1 MNKYKINKCNE
12 TILPL
17 FMQKNVL
24 IIGASGLIGSELLQ
38 LLLRDDK
45 IKSVKAFVRNPLD
58 IKDQKLI
65 EILVDFERLEDF
77 KDEFQGDS
85 LFCCIGTTR
94 KKTPDLAA
102 YKAIDYGIV
111 LAAAN
116 LARSNQVPQVHLVSA
131 IGAAVSSKIFYNRLK
146 GEIEKDLLE
155 LDFASTF
162 IYQPAMLIG
171 KRSESRPAEC
181 IAQKLMPFFDLF
193 LLGKAQKYHS
203 IEAKKVAESILD
215 NLHNPKQGAAILTYE
230 KMVNA
235 S

>member
-1 MNKYKINKCNE
+1 
-12 TILPL
+12 
-17 FMQKNVL
+17 MQKNVL
-24 IIGASGLIGSELLQ
+24 LIGASGLIGSELVQ

-45 IKSVKAFVRNPLD
+45 IKSVKVFVRKTLA
-58 IKDQKLI
+58 ITDQKLR
-65 EILVDFERLEDF
+65 EILVDFEHLEDF
-77 KDEFQGDS
+77 KHEFQGDA

-111 LAAAN
+111 LSAAN

-146 GEIEKDLLE
+146 GEIEKDVLK
-155 LDFASTF
+155 LDFPTTV

-171 KRSESRPAEC
+171 KRSESRPAEF
-181 IAQKLMPFFDLF
+181 IAQKLMPFFDVF

-203 IEAKKVAESILD
+203 IEAKKVAESMLD
-215 NLHNPKQGAAILTYE
+215 NLHKPKEGATILRYSE
-230 KMVNA
+230 MISAKSKV
-235 S
+235 

>member
-1 MNKYKINKCNE
+1 
-12 TILPL
+12 
-17 FMQKNVL
+17 MQKNVL
-24 IIGASGLIGSELLQ
+24 LIGASGLIGSELVQ

-45 IKSVKAFVRNPLD
+45 IKSVKVFVRKTLA
-58 IKDQKLI
+58 ITDQKLI
-65 EILVDFERLEDF
+65 EILVDFEHLEDF
-77 KDEFQGDS
+77 KHEFQGDA

-116 LARSNQVPQVHLVSA
+116 LARSNQVPQVHLVSS

-146 GEIEKDLLE
+146 GEIEKDVLK
-155 LDFASTF
+155 LDFPSTF

-171 KRSESRPAEC
+171 KRSESRPAEF
-181 IAQKLMPFFDLF
+181 IAQKLMPFFDVF

-203 IEAKKVAESILD
+203 IEAKKVAESMLA
-215 NLHNPKQGAAILTYE
+215 NLHKPKDGATILRHSE
-230 KMVNA
+230 MISAK

>member
-1 MNKYKINKCNE
+1 
-12 TILPL
+12 
-17 FMQKNVL
+17 MQKNVL
-24 IIGASGLIGSELLQ
+24 LIGASGLIGSELVQ

-45 IKSVKAFVRNPLD
+45 IKSLKVFVRKTLA
-58 IKDQKLI
+58 ITDQKLR
-65 EILVDFERLEDF
+65 EILVDFEHLEDF
-77 KDEFQGDS
+77 KHEFQGDA

-111 LAAAN
+111 LAVAN

-146 GEIEKDLLE
+146 GEIEKDLLQ
-155 LDFASTF
+155 LNFPTTV

-171 KRSESRPAEC
+171 KRSESRPAEF
-181 IAQKLMPFFDLF
+181 IVQKLMPFFDVF

-203 IEAKKVAESILD
+203 IEAKIVAESMLD
-215 NLHNPKQGAAILTYE
+215 NLHKPKEGATVLSYSEMISA
-230 KMVNA
+230 K
-235 S
+235 

>member
-1 MNKYKINKCNE
+1 
-12 TILPL
+12 
-17 FMQKNVL
+17 MQRNVL
-24 IIGASGLIGSELLQ
+24 IIGASGLIGSELVQ

-45 IKSVKAFVRNPLD
+45 IKSVKVFVRKTLA
-58 IKDQKLI
+58 ITDQKLI
-65 EILVDFERLEDF
+65 ELLVDFEHLEDF
-77 KDEFQGDS
+77 KHEFQGDA

-111 LAAAN
+111 LGAAN

-131 IGAAVSSKIFYNRLK
+131 IGAAISSKIFYNRLK
-146 GEIEKDLLE
+146 GEIEKDVLK
-155 LDFASTF
+155 LDFTTTV

-171 KRSESRPAEC
+171 KRSESRPAEF

-203 IEAKKVAESILD
+203 IEAKKVAESMLD
-215 NLHNPKQGAAILTYE
+215 NLHKPKEGASVLQYE
-230 KMVNA
+230 KMINTITA
-235 S
+235 SSIE

>member
-1 MNKYKINKCNE
+1 
-12 TILPL
+12 
-17 FMQKNVL
+17 MQKNVL
-24 IIGASGLIGSELLQ
+24 LIGASGLIGNELVQ

-45 IKSVKAFVRNPLD
+45 IKTVKVFVRKSLA
-58 IKDQKLI
+58 ITDQKLR
-65 EILVDFERLEDF
+65 EILVDFEHLEDF
-77 KDEFQGDS
+77 KHEFQGDA

-146 GEIEKDLLE
+146 GEIENDVLQLN
-155 LDFASTF
+155 FPTTV

-171 KRSESRPAEC
+171 KRNESRPAEF
-181 IAQKLMPFFDLF
+181 IAQKLMPFFDVF

-203 IEAKKVAESILD
+203 IEAKKVAESMLH
-215 NLHNPKQGAAILTYE
+215 NLHKPKEGATILRYSE
-230 KMVNA
+230 MISAK

>member
-1 MNKYKINKCNE
+1 
-12 TILPL
+12 
-17 FMQKNVL
+17 MQKNVL
-24 IIGASGLIGSELLQ
+24 LIGASGLIGSELVQ

-45 IKSVKAFVRNPLD
+45 IKSVKVFARKTLA

-65 EILVDFERLEDF
+65 EILVDFDCLEDF
-77 KDEFQGDS
+77 KHEFQGDA

-111 LAAAN
+111 LSAAN
-116 LARSNQVPQVHLVSA
+116 LARSNHVPQVHLVSA

-146 GEIEKDLLE
+146 GEIEKDLLQ
-155 LDFASTF
+155 LDFPTTV

-171 KRSESRPAEC
+171 KRNESRPAEF

-193 LLGKAQKYHS
+193 LLGKARKYHS
-203 IEAKKVAESILD
+203 IEAKKVAESMLD
-215 NLHNPKQGAAILTYE
+215 NLHKPKEGATILRYSE
-230 KMVNA
+230 MISAK

>member
-1 MNKYKINKCNE
+1 
-12 TILPL
+12 
-17 FMQKNVL
+17 MQKNVL
-24 IIGASGLIGSELLQ
+24 LIGASGLIGSELVQ

-45 IKSVKAFVRNPLD
+45 IKSVKVFARKTLA

-65 EILVDFERLEDF
+65 EILVDFDCLEDF
-77 KDEFQGDS
+77 KHEFQGDA

-94 KKTPDLAA
+94 KKTPDLEA

-116 LARSNQVPQVHLVSA
+116 IARSNQVPQVHLVSA

-146 GEIEKDLLE
+146 GEIEKDVLQ

-181 IAQKLMPFFDLF
+181 IAQKIMPFFDVF

-203 IEAKKVAESILD
+203 IEAKKVAESMLE
-215 NLHNPKQGAAILTYE
+215 NFHKPKKGAIVLQYE
-230 KMVNA
+230 NMINTVTA
-235 S
+235 SSIE

>member
-1 MNKYKINKCNE
+1 
-12 TILPL
+12 
-17 FMQKNVL
+17 MQKNVL
-24 IIGASGLIGSELLQ
+24 LIGASGLIGSELVQ

-45 IKSVKAFVRNPLD
+45 IKSVKVFARKTLA

-65 EILVDFERLEDF
+65 EILVDFDCLEDF
-77 KDEFQGDS
+77 KHEFQGDA

-111 LAAAN
+111 LSAAN

-146 GEIEKDLLE
+146 GEIEKDVLQ

-181 IAQKLMPFFDLF
+181 IAQKIMPFFDVF

-203 IEAKKVAESILD
+203 IEAKKVAESMLE
-215 NLHNPKQGAAILTYE
+215 NFHKPKKGAIVLQYE
-230 KMVNA
+230 NMINTVTA
-235 S
+235 SSIE

>member
-1 MNKYKINKCNE
+1 
-12 TILPL
+12 
-17 FMQKNVL
+17 MQKNVL
-24 IIGASGLIGSELLQ
+24 LIGASGLIGSELVQ

-45 IKSVKAFVRNPLD
+45 IKSVKVFVRKTLA
-58 IKDQKLI
+58 ITDQKLR
-65 EILVDFERLEDF
+65 EILVDFEHLEDF
-77 KDEFQGDS
+77 KDEFQGDA

-116 LARSNQVPQVHLVSA
+116 IARSNQVPQVHLVSA
-131 IGAAVSSKIFYNRLK
+131 IGAAISSKIFYNRLK
-146 GEIEKDLLE
+146 GEIEKDLLQ
-155 LDFASTF
+155 LDFPSTV

-181 IAQKLMPFFDLF
+181 IAQKIMPFFDVF

-203 IEAKKVAESILD
+203 IEAKKVAESMLD
-215 NLHNPKQGAAILTYE
+215 NLHKPKEGVSVLQYE
-230 KMVNA
+230 KMINTVTA
-235 S
+235 SSIE